1 MKPFADITM
10 EQLLSLLAGVV
21 GVVMMVM
28 AMRRDSQG
36 DRDRQE
42 ARAAEQQLVSDKL
55 DSISDMS
62 RETRDTVREMS
73 RQLADHSRELARIE
87 ARMEEHDRRLLAIER
102 RCDTSHGIG
111 GTD

>member
-1 MKPFADITM
+1 MTL

-21 GVVMMVM
+21 GVAMMVM

-36 DRDRQE
+36 GRDRQE